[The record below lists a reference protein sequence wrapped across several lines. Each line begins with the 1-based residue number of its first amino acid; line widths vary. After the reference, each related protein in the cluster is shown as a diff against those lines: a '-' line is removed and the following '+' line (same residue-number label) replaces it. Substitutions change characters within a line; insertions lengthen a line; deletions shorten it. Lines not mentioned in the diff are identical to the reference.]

1 MGSKKHIRAEATKE
15 AKKGL
20 YIARL
25 NNCPTSPRKMR
36 LVADMIRGVD
46 VERGLGIL
54 KFSTKHASIVMRKLL
69 LSAMANWQVKNEGA
83 RIEEAE
89 LYVQEIMVDGGRML
103 KRIHTAPQ
111 GRAYRVRKRSN
122 HITLILGNRKE
133 LNEANN

>member
-1 MGSKKHIRAEATKE
+1 MGSRKHIRAEATKE
-15 AKKGL
+15 AKKNL
-20 YIARL
+20 YNARL

-54 KFSTKHASIVMRKLL
+54 KFSTKDAAIVMRKLL
-69 LSAMANWQVKNEGA
+69 LSAIANWQVKNEGT
-83 RIEEAE
+83 RIEDAE
-89 LYVQEIMVDGGRML
+89 LYVKEVMVDGGRML

-122 HITLILGNRKE
+122 HITLVLGNRKE
-133 LNEANN
+133 VIEVNN